1 MLLATLAAVAELH
14 ELTALQ
20 QAQAVRAGEVG
31 PVELV
36 AHHLAR
42 VAALDDR
49 LGAFVTVTAD
59 AALEAARAAEKLLAA
74 TEDKASLPPLLGVP
88 TAIKD
93 LTMTAGVRTTLGSV
107 VFDRFVPPLDDDAV
121 RLLRE
126 AGTISL
132 GKTATP
138 EFGLPCYT
146 EPAGRP
152 PTVTPWD
159 TTRLA
164 GGSSGG
170 AAAAT
175 AAGLV
180 PFALATDGGGS
191 IRIPAS
197 VCGLVGLK
205 TSRGRVSRGPLSGDV
220 TLLSVLGPIARTVAD
235 AAAMLDVIA
244 DPQPGEPFFAPPLPP
259 GQTFA
264 GQVGRDPGVL
274 RIGRYV
280 TPSVPGAVVEPEC
293 HTAWELASE
302 LLESLGHQVQDVP
315 PAIDESI
322 VPIFEKVW
330 AVAAHSYPVDPE
342 HEKRLQPLTRW
353 WRARGMEVT
362 GPGFLRA
369 MQQLQLVARRAVLAH
384 AAYDLVLT
392 PTVAQPPRPVGWF
405 SGAGDPAADFDLQK
419 RFTPFTAVYNVTGQP
434 AITLPLHW
442 TASGLPIGVQLVA
455 PTGGEATL
463 LRVGA
468 QLEAAQPWA
477 HRYFPVI

>member
-1 MLLATLAAVAELH
+1 VAELH
-14 ELTALQ
+14 ELTAVQ
-20 QAQAVRAGEVG
+20 QAQAVRDGQAS

-36 AHHLAR
+36 EHYLAR
-42 VAALDDR
+42 IESLDER
-49 LGAFVTVTAD
+49 IGAFVTVTAD
-59 AALEAARAAEKLLAA
+59 SALDAARAAEKLVAGTA
-74 TEDKASLPPLLGVP
+74 VKSDLPPLLGVP

-93 LTMTAGVRTTLGSV
+93 LSMTAGVRTTFGSA
-107 VFDRFVPPLDDDAV
+107 VFDRFVPPMDDDSV

-146 EPAGRP
+146 EPAGRR

-180 PFALATDGGGS
+180 PFAHATDGGGS
-191 IRIPAS
+191 VRIPAS

-205 TSRGRVSRGPLSGDV
+205 TSRGRVSRGPLAGDV
-220 TLLSVLGPIARTVAD
+220 TLMSVVGPVARTVAD
-235 AAAMLDVIA
+235 AAAMLDA
-244 DPQPGEPFFAPPLPP
+244 FSAPQVGEPFFAPPLPS
-259 GQTFA
+259 GETFA
-264 GQVGRDPGVL
+264 QHVGRDPGVL
-274 RIGRYV
+274 RIGRYI

-293 HTAWELASE
+293 HAAWELAGE
-302 LLESLGHQVQDVP
+302 LLESLGHHVEDVP
-315 PAIDESI
+315 VAIDESI
-322 VPIFEKVW
+322 VPIFETVW
-330 AVAAHSYPVDPE
+330 AVAAHAYPVDADRE
-342 HEKRLQPLTRW
+342 GDLQPLTRW
-353 WRARGMEVT
+353 WRTRGAAVT

-369 MQQLQLVARRAVLAH
+369 QQQLQLAARRATLTH
-384 AAYDLVLT
+384 AAYDVVLT
-392 PTVAQPPRPVGWF
+392 PTLAQSPRPVGWF
-405 SGAGDPAADFDLQK
+405 SGAGDPEADFDRQK

-434 AITLPLHW
+434 ALTLPLHW
-442 TASGLPIGVQLVA
+442 TASGLPIGVQLVGRLGA
-455 PTGGEATL
+455 EATL
-463 LRVGA
+463 LAAGA
-468 QLEAAQPWA
+468 QLEAAHPWA